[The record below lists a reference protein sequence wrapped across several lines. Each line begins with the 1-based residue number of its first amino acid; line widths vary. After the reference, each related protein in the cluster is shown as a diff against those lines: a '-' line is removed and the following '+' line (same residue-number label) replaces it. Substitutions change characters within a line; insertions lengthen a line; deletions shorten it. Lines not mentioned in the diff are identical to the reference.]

1 MNVFISWK
9 KRLCELLIDVFDF
22 GFFNLREGDCQ
33 LGFRHLADY
42 ELNRHCYIRLK
53 IYLEHSKSLYINKES
68 WSSSI
73 YIHVITFNIKTW
85 NTHFPI
91 PDEDALWCRRAL
103 AWWPFSSWRRCI
115 HARDPLT
122 GWSQTIPG
130 RTGPSH
136 RQRSTQTSC
145 SHRRMAAFPYLQVY

>member
-1 MNVFISWK
+1 MHYIQYIKNSPWQFPVSIHLSHRKCTGSVRGNHTFVSELKSYRNTPHIKEKKWMYSSLEK

-91 PDEDALWCRRAL
+91 PDEDA
-103 AWWPFSSWRRCI
+103 
-115 HARDPLT
+115 
-122 GWSQTIPG
+122 
-130 RTGPSH
+130 
-136 RQRSTQTSC
+136 
-145 SHRRMAAFPYLQVY
+145 